1 MESNIKG
8 GSNLGW
14 RGASSSLCLSKYR
27 HARRFFSLLLELLA
41 CQKVKALLEN
51 TVLLPLSEWKWCC
64 GSACSVGQLF
74 TFPRPTSI
82 QKWKWVLSCLHIVVF
97 FLSYAS
103 IWSALHLFLSHNQ
116 WVINNYH
123 CYNVAGSV
131 CPEMW
136 VENSCW
142 VLLMKLLLQNSFKN
156 ICEVP
161 WRACWRWG
169 IAIVCVALV

>member
-1 MESNIKG
+1 MCLGSGSCWQPNQWAVTQGRWNPTSK

-51 TVLLPLSEWKWCC
+51 TVLLPLSEWKRCC

-131 CPEMW
+131 
-136 VENSCW
+136 VRR
-142 VLLMKLLLQNSFKN
+142 
-156 ICEVP
+156 CE
-161 WRACWRWG
+161 
-169 IAIVCVALV
+169 